1 MGDFR
6 EQRALCK
13 QIHTGEARKIKF
25 TGNFLKGMRREAVL
39 PGMLEMM

>member
-13 QIHTGEARKIKF
+13 QIRTGEARKIKF
-25 TGNFLKGMRREAVL
+25 TGNFLKRIRTEAVL
-39 PGMLEMM
+39 PRILGMM